1 MGHIAVP
8 PPPFPLTASYLEA
21 EFRDAERYRAEHGG
35 LLPDNEFWRYLE
47 TRWAVDP
54 SRFDHWHPRIGPW
67 LTENNQLTQEPQTV
81 TPPPV
86 SPPPIVTPPA
96 SPPPIFTPPAS
107 PPPIVTPP
115 TSPPP
120 IVTPPTE
127 PPPVETPPPASPPPI
142 EIQPTG
148 GGDPPPPPIN
158 GSGGATPEPS
168 SWVLLATSVVVTFMV
183 SKFKK
188 G

>member
-1 MGHIAVP
+1 VGHIAVP

-81 TPPPV
+81 TPPPA

-96 SPPPIFTPPAS
+96 SPPPI
-107 PPPIVTPP
+107 VTPP
-115 TSPPP
+115 TEPPP

-127 PPPVETPPPASPPPI
+127 PPPSETPPPASPPPI
-142 EIQPTG
+142 EIPPTG